1 MGQNF
6 SRRGFLWT
14 SVSGTLGWFWGAP
27 ANHANVL
34 RANERVGVA
43 VMGLGRG
50 LSLARTFEQQADA
63 QVLYVCDVDRRRI
76 DRAVDQVGKLRG
88 RTPQGVVDFRRFLD
102 DKQVDAVVVATCNHW
117 HAAATILACKAGKHV
132 YVEKPCS
139 HTPREGELMVAV
151 ARRYNRLVQMG
162 NQRRSWPVI
171 REAIAAL
178 HQGALG
184 RVYQAQSWYTN
195 HRPTIGRGQETSPP
209 SWLDYELWQG
219 PAPRR
224 PYRTNVIHYN
234 WHWFWH
240 WGNGELGNNGVHMI
254 DLCRW
259 GLGVDYPI
267 QVTSS
272 GGRFRYDDDQETP
285 DTHTAAFIYPGNKQV
300 VWHGTS
306 CSRLAGLQP
315 PNVLFVGEKGT
326 MVIRDASYGANY
338 TIYDPEGKIVTQQKG
353 QGGDVEHVHN
363 FLEAIRSGQRLHS
376 EIEEAHKSTLPCHL
390 GNIAYRLGRVLRCDA
405 KSGAIL
411 DDREAQGFWSR
422 EYQPGWEPSVE

>member
-1 MGQNF
+1 MTSQ
-6 SRRGFLWT
+6 STRRSFLWT
-14 SVSGTLGWFWGAP
+14 SVTSSLGWFWWA
-27 ANHANVL
+27 HASRAQVL
-34 RANERVGVA
+34 GANERVGVA

-50 LSLARTFEQQADA
+50 LDLARTLEQQSDA
-63 QVLYVCDVDRRRI
+63 QVLYVCDVDRRRVE
-76 DRAVDQVGKLRG
+76 RAVDQIGKLRG
-88 RTPQGVVDFRRFLD
+88 RSPRGVADFRRFLE

-139 HTPREGELMVAV
+139 HTPREGELMVAA
-151 ARRYNRLVQMG
+151 ARHYRRLVQMG

-171 REAIAAL
+171 QEAIAAL
-178 HQGALG
+178 QQGAIG

-195 HRPTIGRGQETSPP
+195 RRPTIGRGQEAPP
-209 SWLDYELWQG
+209 PDWLDYELWQG

-259 GLGVDYPI
+259 GLAVDYPI

-272 GGRFRYDDDQETP
+272 GGRFRFEDDQETP
-285 DTHTAAFIYPGNKQV
+285 DTHTAAFVYPNQKQI

-306 CSRLAGLQP
+306 CSTLSGIQP
-315 PNVLFVGEKGT
+315 ADVLFVGEKGT
-326 MVIRDASYGANY
+326 LVIRGASY
-338 TIYDPEGKIVTQQKG
+338 TIYDLEGKVLTQRKDN
-353 QGGDVEHVHN
+353 GGDAVHIRN
-363 FLEAIRSGQRLHS
+363 FLEAIRSGQRLNS

-390 GNIAYRLGRVLRCDA
+390 GNIAYRLGRVLQCDP
-405 KSGAIL
+405 KNGAIL
-411 DDREAQGFWSR
+411 NDRDALHYWSR
-422 EYQPGWEPSVE
+422 EYQPGWEPTVP